1 MYIHKNHLKSPGPN
15 TIYVKKTGRN
25 KKLCSLSVLQM
36 ERELSNLR
44 LFFRL
49 RLCLFEPGKKNCIIC
64 QVGIVTYVLRQF
76 DRLNLSSLKKSL

>member
-1 MYIHKNHLKSPGPN
+1 MYIHKNHLKSPGLN
-15 TIYVKKTGRN
+15 TIYKKTGRN

-49 RLCLFEPGKKNCIIC
+49 GLCLFEAGKKKL
-64 QVGIVTYVLRQF
+64 Y
-76 DRLNLSSLKKSL
+76 NLPGRDCYLCFETI